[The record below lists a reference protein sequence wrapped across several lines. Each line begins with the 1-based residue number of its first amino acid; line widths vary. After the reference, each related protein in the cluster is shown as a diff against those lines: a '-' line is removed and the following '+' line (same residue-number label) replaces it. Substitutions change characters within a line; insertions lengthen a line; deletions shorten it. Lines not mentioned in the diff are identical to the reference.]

1 MLYQK
6 GNIPKSVYG
15 SLLIHFK
22 DKKIFTKF
30 NTRPNGA

>member
-1 MLYQK
+1 MYTR